1 MDFLDLIRL
10 MFRRWYVT
18 LPVVVVTLGAAY
30 AVGSA
35 IQPEYKTS
43 VAIVLVPPTVAV
55 AAPAP
60 GESPQPANPWL
71 RVGESAMAQA
81 VQISTSAHDA
91 RSRVAAAGG
100 DPGYQVELV
109 QRSSIL
115 TVEVAAA
122 TREQALVTVEA
133 TTRLINDEVARQQAP
148 YGSRGG
154 EQITTQVLDAG
165 LNITPSRS
173 NVLRVQITMV
183 CLGLLLAAGA
193 AVGWDAMTRRRAA
206 ARTGQHRGGPDDRPV
221 DDDGPRGADRRG
233 QDDSRAQDDSG
244 PHGDR
249 GADSRPATAADHPT
263 AGSQPAGSQPGSQ
276 PAGEPGRRETAP
288 AGRSA

>member
-43 VAIVLVPPTVAV
+43 VAIVLVPPTIAA

-122 TREQALVTVEA
+122 TRDQALATVEA

-183 CLGLLLAAGA
+183 CLGLLLAAAA

-206 ARTGQHRGGPDDRPV
+206 ARTGQP
-221 DDDGPRGADRRG
+221 
-233 QDDSRAQDDSG
+233 
-244 PHGDR
+244 
-249 GADSRPATAADHPT
+249 TPT
-263 AGSQPAGSQPGSQ
+263 AGQPAGNQPTSDRPTADQPTETEPAGSQPAAAQPAAAQPAGSQPTGD
-276 PAGEPGRRETAP
+276 PGRRETAP
-288 AGRSA
+288 AGRPA